1 MYMNILSRLLN
12 GLTTKDVA
20 FARAIA
26 KHSDKDNSNY
36 NDYQKAK
43 VTYNIAKAFMQ
54 YNIKGMFNE
63 KYDEVIDNMFIA
75 LTIYDRA
82 VFLLEELKNIYEY
95 NAYSKFMK
103 CNNEEGLEYIKTI
116 LLLS

>member
-1 MYMNILSRLLN
+1 MYMDILSRLLN
-12 GLTTKDVA
+12 ELTTKDVA
-20 FARAIA
+20 FARAIS

-36 NDYQKAK
+36 YDYQKAK

-63 KYDEVIDNMFIA
+63 KYDEVIDNMFTA

-82 VFLLEELKNIYEY
+82 VFLLEELKSICEY
-95 NAYSKFMK
+95 DAYNKFM
-103 CNNEEGLEYIKTI
+103 ELIFT
-116 LLLS
+116 SS